1 MGFLLGAFGKLS
13 AGSRL
18 RQLQARMMR
27 IQSRARRVT
36 RDVAKMEKM
45 IDRQEKYELNSL
57 KTMSNSSINMMQNSI
72 TMGAYGRISDIVGKM
87 QNGTQLTTEE
97 QSQYSNI
104 MAMANQQIATQKA
117 FAETQMAEMQQQI
130 QDKYDSMRESMLEP
144 LRDEEELLQSE
155 KDSLES
161 QIQIADADYK
171 ACKEM
176 EKSDAKNLAPN
187 YTGQG

>member
-144 LRDEEELLQSE
+144 LRDEEELLQTE

-161 QIQIADADYK
+161 QIQIADADYN
-171 ACKEM
+171 A
-176 EKSDAKNLAPN
+176 AGYGYGNRR
-187 YTGQG
+187 G

>member
-104 MAMANQQIATQKA
+104 MAMANQQISTQKA

-130 QDKYDSMRESMLEP
+130 QDKYESMREAMLEP
-144 LRDEEELLQSE
+144 LKDEEELLQTE

-176 EKSDAKNLAPN
+176 EKADAKNLAPN

>member
-57 KTMSNSSINMMQNSI
+57 KMMGNSSIQMMQAQVRATGMAGVADLYTKLSNN
-72 TMGAYGRISDIVGKM
+72 TA
-87 QNGTQLTTEE
+87 TECDRAMY
-97 QSQYSNI
+97 SQRMSEI
-104 MAMANQQIATQKA
+104 DQQIASQKV
-117 FAETQMAEMQQQI
+117 FAEQNMAQYQQQI
-130 QDKYDSMRESMLEP
+130 QDKYESMREAMLEP
-144 LRDEEELLQSE
+144 LKDEEDSLQTE

-161 QIQIADADYK
+161 QIQIAQADYE
-171 ACKEM
+171 ACKKM
-176 EKSDAKNLAPN
+176 EQADAKNLAPN